1 MTNIVVPVVCTGYL
15 PLTRTVSLNDYLK
28 MDTLR
33 ARDRARHSRILGA
46 VGIGNFPVHGSADPN
61 SYGLYTT
68 KIMLGSPQKEFTV
81 MIDTGSDLLWVN
93 CNTCDNCPQ
102 SSGLGVKLNFFDMSS
117 SSTAALV
124 HCSNPVCPSRIQG
137 ADVQCFPHANQCS
150 YSNKFQDGSGTSG
163 DYVTDKIYFDTIPE
177 KSSLASGNS
186 SATILFGCS
195 THQSG
200 ALTEPVKA
208 FDGILGLGPGSL
220 SIVSQLSPQGI
231 VSKAFSHCL
240 KGDRNGGGI
249 LVLGEIVEP
258 SIAYS
263 PLVPSQPNYNLNLE
277 SIAVN
282 GQLLSINPVVFAAS
296 KLGDQGTIV
305 DSGTTLAYLVEE
317 AYDPLINAITTAV
330 SQFVTPTFPEG
341 SPCYLVSTSLDI
353 FPSISFNFVGGA
365 SMDLKPQQYLV
376 HYDLMNNAAW
386 CIGFQKMEGGYSI
399 LGDLVLK
406 DKIVVYDLVN
416 QRIGWTNYNCS
427 MPVNVSVILNK
438 DKYNNPR
445 ARRSS
450 ASNSEIGIFSMLLQ
464 VTIVAMHIV

>member
-1 MTNIVVPVVCTGYL
+1 METSMQFYFPKLLLLSLLACCMTNIVVPVLCTGYL
-15 PLTRTVSLNDYLK
+15 PLTRTVSLNHHVK
-28 MDTLR
+28 MDALR
-33 ARDRARHSRILGA
+33 ARDRARHSRIFGA
-46 VGIGNFPVHGSADPN
+46 VGIDNFPVHGSTHPN
-61 SYGLYTT
+61 SYALCTT

-124 HCSNPVCPSRIQG
+124 HCSNPLCPSRVQG
-137 ADVQCFPHANQCS
+137 ADVQCYPHANQCS
-150 YSNKFQDGSGTSG
+150 YINKFQDGSGTSS

-177 KSSLASGNS
+177 K
-186 SATILFGCS
+186 CS
-195 THQSG
+195 THQFG
-200 ALTEPVKA
+200 ALTVPVKA
-208 FDGILGLGPGSL
+208 FDGILGHDPGSL
-220 SIVSQLSPQGI
+220 SIVSQLAPQGI

-240 KGDRNGGGI
+240 KGYHNGGGI

-258 SIAYS
+258 SIAYC
-263 PLVPSQPNYNLNLE
+263 PLVPSQYVLFCSAFLFFRSPL
-277 SIAVN
+277 SVN

-296 KLGDQGTIV
+296 KFGDRGTVV
-305 DSGTTLAYLVEE
+305 DSGTTLVYLVEE
-317 AYDPLINAITTAV
+317 AYNSLINAITTAV
-330 SQFVTPTFPEG
+330 SQFVTPMFPKG
-341 SPCYLVSTSLDI
+341 SLCYLVSTSLNI
-353 FPSISFNFVGGA
+353 FPSISFNFVGA

-376 HYDLMNNAAW
+376 HYDLMNDATW
-386 CIGFQKMEGGYSI
+386 CIGFQKMEGGPSI

-450 ASNSEIGIFSMLLQ
+450 ASNS
-464 VTIVAMHIV
+464 

>member
-186 SATILFGCS
+186 SATILFG
-195 THQSG
+195 
-200 ALTEPVKA
+200 
-208 FDGILGLGPGSL
+208 
-220 SIVSQLSPQGI
+220 
-231 VSKAFSHCL
+231 
-240 KGDRNGGGI
+240 
-249 LVLGEIVEP
+249 
-258 SIAYS
+258 
-263 PLVPSQPNYNLNLE
+263 PNYNLNLE